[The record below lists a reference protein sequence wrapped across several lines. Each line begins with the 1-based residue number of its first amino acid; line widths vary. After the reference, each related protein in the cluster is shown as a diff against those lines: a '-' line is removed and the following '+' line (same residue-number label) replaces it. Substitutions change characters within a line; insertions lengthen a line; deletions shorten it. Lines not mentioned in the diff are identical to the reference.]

1 MTINKGVA
9 WEATQ
14 GEFFF
19 LSFYFRIY
27 ILVIFAFSSHFT
39 LHWGQCKFQ
48 VWGRGFKLCFNF
60 VFLKQKNLLFVFA
73 VFKDFWLCMS

>member
-1 MTINKGVA
+1 MTINKGAA

-60 VFLKQKNLLFVFA
+60 VFLKKKLFLYF
-73 VFKDFWLCMS
+73 